1 MVILWLV
8 GRDAGGVAESLM
20 PRSIRWPVGV
30 DHAWRRL
37 GQSRRS
43 YRIEHIA
50 RIGRPPPL

>member
-1 MVILWLV
+1 VILWLV

-37 GQSRRS
+37 G
-43 YRIEHIA
+43 
-50 RIGRPPPL
+50 